1 MSVYVG
7 GNEIMGAKFK
17 SSEIDAAG
25 YRLWKKQ
32 LMSTKDKLKR
42 VNRLYSILSKINHAI
57 IRIKD
62 IELLYKEA
70 CRIAIE
76 EGLFKVAWI
85 GIINEETFLLE
96 PVSQCGLDYE
106 EAAVL
111 IREFN
116 TNGFVTGGIIERAIN
131 SGNYVF
137 TNNIKE
143 ETEEVPWHGSII
155 KHNINSCI
163 IFPLKL
169 KEKVVGIM
177 AFYSEEY
184 SFIEQEE
191 LNLLN
196 NLCEDI
202 TFAIDTIKKDEIKK
216 QVEEELIQSEERYRK
231 IFELSPA
238 AILVHSQFKIL
249 YANLAAIELL
259 GVEKQE
265 DLVGKDLMAFVHKD
279 YRQEVIKRKLDL
291 KEYGVPLPFE
301 EQKYVRL
308 DGSVIDVE
316 ATASMFPF
324 KNQSAMVSVIRDI
337 TERKKLESLK
347 KTSEENIKLLNEARE
362 YDKLRTEFFANVS
375 HELRTPINVILSAIQ
390 LLNLYISEGD
400 IKEEEGKI
408 TKYIYSMQQN
418 CYRLLRLVSNIIDI
432 TKIDAGFFEL
442 QLKNHNIVNIVEDI
456 TGSVSGYTEHKRISL
471 IFDTDIEEKII
482 ACDSDKIDRI
492 MLNLLSNSI
501 KFTNP
506 GGTISVNIYD
516 KKDKVVISVKD
527 NGIGIP
533 ENKKDLVFERFQQV
547 DKSLA
552 RSHEGSGI
560 GLSIVKSLI
569 ELHGGC
575 IKVESEYG
583 KGTEFII
590 ELPVRLVS
598 ESTKNN
604 EEKAIFGE
612 SLEKINIEFSD
623 IMQE

>member
-1 MSVYVG
+1 
-7 GNEIMGAKFK
+7 MGAKFK
-17 SSEIDAAG
+17 SPEIDAAG

-70 CRIAIE
+70 CRIAVE

-85 GIINEETFLLE
+85 GIINEETSLLE
-96 PVSQCGLDYE
+96 PVSQCGLSCE
-106 EAAVL
+106 EACKV
-111 IREFN
+111 INDFRDKGIPN
-116 TNGFVTGGIIERAIN
+116 GGIIERTID
-131 SGNYVF
+131 SKNYVF
-137 TNNIKE
+137 DDNLQEKTKGK
-143 ETEEVPWHGSII
+143 PWHKKII
-155 KHNINSCI
+155 DYDINSCTV
-163 IFPLKL
+163 FPLKL
-169 KEKVVGIM
+169 EDKVIGVM
-177 AFYSEEY
+177 VFYSEEY
-184 SFIEQEE
+184 SFVEQEE

-202 TFAIDTIKKDEIKK
+202 SFAIDTIKKDKMKK

-265 DLVGKDLMAFVHKD
+265 DLIGKDLMAFVHRD
-279 YRQEVIKRKLDL
+279 YRQEVIKRKYEL
-291 KEYGVPLPFE
+291 KDYGVPLPFE
-301 EQKYVRL
+301 EQKYIRV
-308 DGSVIDVE
+308 DGTVIDVE
-316 ATASMFPF
+316 ATASLFPY
-324 KNQSAMVSVIRDI
+324 KNQNAMVSVIRDI

-347 KTSEENIKLLNEARE
+347 KISEENIKLLNEARE
-362 YDKLRTEFFANVS
+362 YDKLRTEFFSNVS

-533 ENKKDLVFERFQQV
+533 KNKKNLVFERFQQV

-560 GLSIVKSLI
+560 GLSIVKSLV

-590 ELPVRLVS
+590 ELPIRLVN

-604 EEKAIFGE
+604 TEKAIFGE